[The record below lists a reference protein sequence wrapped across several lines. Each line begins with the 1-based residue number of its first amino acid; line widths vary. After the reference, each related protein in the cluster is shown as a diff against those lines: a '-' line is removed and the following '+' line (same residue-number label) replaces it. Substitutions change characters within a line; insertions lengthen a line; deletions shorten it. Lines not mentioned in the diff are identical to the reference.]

1 MNQEAG
7 LHQENDLKQHTVFSQ
22 DEKHHQE
29 CAGDLTARISAL
41 EAENRELRA
50 ELNQRDFFIRSTFGS
65 YLTNEVLDE
74 LLKQQEEGLAI
85 RGESRVVTMLFT
97 DLRGSTALSEQMNSG
112 DFIRMLNHYY
122 AEMIEIVNTWLGN
135 ILDFVGDAIVA
146 VYGAPKEN
154 RHAANDAIACAV
166 AMQRRMIAVNAWNR
180 EQGYPEL
187 AMGIGIH
194 TGKAVLGT
202 IGSQVRAKY
211 DMIGRNVNLASRIQ
225 SYAEGGQILI
235 STEALEAAG
244 QQVVL
249 KPDGEKQIR
258 PKGIVGDVTVY
269 DVIGY
274 GKQRIPGWENGPE
287 E

>member
-1 MNQEAG
+1 MNQETG

-22 DEKHHQE
+22 KEKHHQE
-29 CAGDLTARISAL
+29 CAGDLTARIADL

-166 AMQRRMIAVNAWNR
+166 AMQRRMIAVNVWNR

-258 PKGIVGDVTVY
+258 PKGILGEVTVY

-274 GKQRIPGWENGPE
+274 GKQRIPGWENGLE